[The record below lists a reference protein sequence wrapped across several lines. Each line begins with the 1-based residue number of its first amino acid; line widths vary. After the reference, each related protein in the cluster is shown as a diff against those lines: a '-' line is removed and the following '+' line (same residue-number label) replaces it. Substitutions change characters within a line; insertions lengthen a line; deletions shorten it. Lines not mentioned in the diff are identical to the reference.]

1 MSNQKIGP
9 VFTDQHRSRALF
21 LQRKS
26 IQRSTTQC
34 KKGKY
39 RRVGV
44 NGADQE
50 DEGVAGNFQQHKSS
64 FLKFKSATCKRSQDE
79 LDVSKKLKGVIQ
91 LMQAPSR

>member
-1 MSNQKIGP
+1 MFLFIIITTNL
-9 VFTDQHRSRALF
+9 DQHGTH
-21 LQRKS
+21 LQTKS
-26 IQRSTTQC
+26 IQRSTAQC
-34 KKGKY
+34 EKGKY

-50 DEGVAGNFQQHKSS
+50 DEGVAGNFQQHK
-64 FLKFKSATCKRSQDE
+64 FKSATCKGSQDE